1 MFQNYFNYAFTAKED
16 ILISDL
22 KYENDLDKIK
32 KASEKSGAAL
42 FINEFSDK
50 LDTYL
55 TRQYEDGEELSGG
68 QWQKIALSRTFFR
81 EAELYILD
89 EPSSALDAESEDQLF
104 RQFEELYKNK
114 GAILISHRLS
124 NVKNCDRIIVIDN
137 GEIVE
142 EGTHHELIALDKK
155 YAHLFN
161 LQAEKYL

>member
-1 MFQNYFNYAFTAKED
+1 M
-16 ILISDL
+16 
-22 KYENDLDKIK
+22 
-32 KASEKSGAAL
+32 
-42 FINEFSDK
+42 
-50 LDTYL
+50 
-55 TRQYEDGEELSGG
+55 
-68 QWQKIALSRTFFR
+68 
-81 EAELYILD
+81 
-89 EPSSALDAESEDQLF
+89 F